1 MGNHY
6 VIFNSGLS
14 SKRTVVHEC
23 SHSFSLLHIF
33 SANLSSFDL
42 YQGYSDN
49 YMDYNWQKGS
59 PAPEGGYY
67 GSRDNVYKGKMY
79 SLYKWQWEKLWEWHK
94 NK

>member
-1 MGNHY
+1 M
-6 VIFNSGLS
+6 
-14 SKRTVVHEC
+14 
-23 SHSFSLLHIF
+23 
-33 SANLSSFDL
+33 